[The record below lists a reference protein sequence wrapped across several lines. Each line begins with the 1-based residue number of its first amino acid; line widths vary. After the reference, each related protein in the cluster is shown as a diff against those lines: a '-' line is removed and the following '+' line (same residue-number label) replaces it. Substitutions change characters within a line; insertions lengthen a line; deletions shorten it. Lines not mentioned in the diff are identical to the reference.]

1 LKKHPNQEIRH
12 PSLRW
17 FISLE
22 RNRVKLLVQP
32 EDGIKPILAALKK
45 AEKSIQILI
54 FRFDRTEIEKALVSA
69 VRRGV
74 TVQALIAYTNQGE
87 EKNLR
92 RLESRL
98 LAQGITVTRT
108 ADDLVRY
115 HGKMFIIDEK
125 EFYLLAFNF
134 THMDV
139 DLSRSFG
146 VALSNP
152 ALVKGAVR
160 LFECDSKRQKY
171 TAEKDDL
178 VVSPVNARERLTEF
192 IGGAKKQLLLYE
204 MKISDRDFVK
214 LLNKKIS
221 DGVEVRI
228 LSRASTK
235 GGTIPVRRMN
245 QRLHLRA
252 IMRDGEQ
259 AFIGSQSL
267 RKLELEARREIGVIF
282 KDKKIVNQMKDIFE
296 KDWKSSEPVLEAD
309 HITAALSIPANKVA
323 KEVAKH
329 ISIKPVVEQVLDKVI
344 DSKSDATFEPEEVAQ
359 TVREAFRD
367 EVHGAVM
374 DALHELVVKPMQE
387 EDKAASETKEG

>member
-1 LKKHPNQEIRH
+1 M
-12 PSLRW
+12 
-17 FISLE
+17 
-22 RNRVKLLVQP
+22 KLLIQP
-32 EDGIKPILAALKK
+32 EDGIKPILEALKK

-54 FRFDRTEIEKALVSA
+54 FRFDRSEIEKALVAAAS
-69 VRRGV
+69 RGV

-115 HGKMFIIDEK
+115 HGKMLIVDEK
-125 EFYLLAFNF
+125 VVYILGFNY

-146 VALSNP
+146 VAISSP
-152 ALVKGAVR
+152 GVVKQAVK

-171 TAEKDDL
+171 SSDKDDL
-178 VVSPVNARERLTEF
+178 VVSPVNARERLTRF
-192 IGGAKKQLLLYE
+192 IDGAKKRLLLYE

-221 DGVEVRI
+221 EGVEVKI
-228 LSRASTK
+228 LCRASTK
-235 GGTIPVRRMN
+235 GGTIPVRRMT

-252 IMRDGEQ
+252 IMRDGDHG
-259 AFIGSQSL
+259 FIGSQSL

-282 KDKKIVNQMKDIFE
+282 KDKKIVKEMESVFE
-296 KDWKSSEPVLEAD
+296 KDWKSSEPVIETD
-309 HITAALSIPANKVA
+309 HIAAALSIPASKVA

-329 ISIKPVVEQVLDKVI
+329 IGIKPVVEQVLDKVI
-344 DSKSDATFEPEEVAQ
+344 DSKTDASFEPAEVAQ

-367 EVHGAVM
+367 EVHGAVV
-374 DALHELVVKPMQE
+374 DALHELVVKPAQE
-387 EDKAASETKEG
+387 EAKAAAANAKQG

>member
-1 LKKHPNQEIRH
+1 
-12 PSLRW
+12 
-17 FISLE
+17 
-22 RNRVKLLVQP
+22 VKLLIQP
-32 EDGIKPILAALKK
+32 EDGIKPILEALKN

-54 FRFDRTEIEKALVSA
+54 FRFDRPEISKALVAA

-74 TVQALIAYTNQGE
+74 SVQALIAYTNQGE

-98 LAQGITVTRT
+98 IAEGVMVTRT
-108 ADDLVRY
+108 NDDLVRY
-115 HGKMFIIDEK
+115 HGKMFIVDEK
-125 EFYLLAFNF
+125 TVYILGFNY
-134 THMDV
+134 THMDI

-146 VALSNP
+146 VAISNP
-152 ALVKGAVR
+152 GVVKEAVK

-171 TAEKDDL
+171 SSDKENL

-192 IGGAKKQLLLYE
+192 IDGAKKRLLLYE

-228 LSRASTK
+228 LARASAK
-235 GGTIPVRRMN
+235 GGSIPVRRMT

-259 AFIGSQSL
+259 GFIGSQSL

-282 KDKKIVNQMKDIFE
+282 KDKKIVKEMESVFE
-296 KDWKSSEPVLEAD
+296 KDWKSSEPVIETDNIA
-309 HITAALSIPANKVA
+309 AALAIPASKVA

-329 ISIKPVVEQVLDKVI
+329 VSIKPIVEQVLDKVI
-344 DSKSDATFEPEEVAQ
+344 DSKTDASFEPEEVAQ
-359 TVREAFRD
+359 TVRDAFRD
-367 EVHGAVM
+367 ELHGAVV
-374 DALHELVVKPMQE
+374 DALHELVVKPAQE
-387 EDKAASETKEG
+387 EAKAAAKAEEG

>member
-1 LKKHPNQEIRH
+1 MGYFPDKGV
-12 PSLRW
+12 
-17 FISLE
+17 
-22 RNRVKLLVQP
+22 RVKLLIQP
-32 EDGIKPILAALKK
+32 DGGIKPILEALKS
-45 AEKSIQILI
+45 AEKSIHILI
-54 FRFDRTEIEKALVSA
+54 FRFDRTEVEKALVAA

-98 LAQGITVTRT
+98 LAQGVMVTRT
-108 ADDLVRY
+108 NDDLVRY
-115 HGKMFIIDEK
+115 HGKMFIVDEK
-125 EFYLLAFNF
+125 VAYILGFNF
-134 THMDV
+134 THMDI

-146 VALSNP
+146 VAISQA
-152 ALVKGAVR
+152 ALVKEAVR
-160 LFECDSKRQKY
+160 LFECDSKRQQY
-171 TAEKDDL
+171 TAGKDEL
-178 VVSPVNARERLTEF
+178 VVSPVNARKRLTQF
-192 IGGAKKQLLLYE
+192 IDGAKKKLLLYE

-221 DGVEVRI
+221 EGVEVRI
-228 LSRASTK
+228 LSRASAK

-259 AFIGSQSL
+259 GFVGSQSL

-282 KDKKIVNQMKDIFE
+282 KDKKIVKEMEEVFE

-309 HITAALSIPANKVA
+309 QITAALAIPANKVA

-329 ISIKPVVEQVLDKVI
+329 IAIKPVVEQVLDKVI
-344 DSKSDATFEPEEVAQ
+344 DVKNDAPFEPEEVAQ
-359 TVREAFRD
+359 TVRQAFRD
-367 EVHGAVM
+367 EVQGAVM
-374 DALHELVVKPMQE
+374 DALHELVIKPAQE
-387 EDKAASETKEG
+387 EAKQATEAKE

>member
-1 LKKHPNQEIRH
+1 
-12 PSLRW
+12 
-17 FISLE
+17 
-22 RNRVKLLVQP
+22 VKLLIQP
-32 EDGIKPILAALKK
+32 EDGITPILEALRGAK
-45 AEKSIQILI
+45 ESIKILI
-54 FRFDRTEIEKALVSA
+54 FRFDRTEIEKALLAA

-98 LAQGITVTRT
+98 LAQGVMVTRT
-108 ADDLVRY
+108 NDDLVRY
-115 HGKMFIIDEK
+115 HGKMFIIDERVL
-125 EFYLLAFNF
+125 YLLGFNF
-134 THMDV
+134 THMDI

-146 VALSNP
+146 LAVSRAT
-152 ALVKGAVR
+152 LVKDAIK
-160 LFECDSKRQKY
+160 LFDCDSKRQKF
-171 TAEKDDL
+171 TPDEENL

-192 IGGAKKQLLLYE
+192 ISGAKKKLLLYE
-204 MKISDRDFVK
+204 MKISDRDFLK

-235 GGTIPVRRMN
+235 GGTIPVRRLN

-259 AFIGSQSL
+259 GFVGSQSL

-282 KDKKIVNQMKDIFE
+282 KDKKIVKQMEEIFE
-296 KDWKSSEPVLEAD
+296 KDWRSSEPVIETDQL
-309 HITAALSIPANKVA
+309 TAALSIPANKVA

-329 ISIKPVVEQVLDKVI
+329 VGIKPVVEQVLDKVI
-344 DSKSDATFEPEEVAQ
+344 DTKSDAPFEPEEVAQ
-359 TVREAFRD
+359 TVREAFRQ

-374 DALHELVVKPMQE
+374 EALHELVVKPAQE
-387 EDKAASETKEG
+387 EAKAAAEGKD

>member
-1 LKKHPNQEIRH
+1 V
-12 PSLRW
+12 
-17 FISLE
+17 F
-22 RNRVKLLVQP
+22 RVELLIQP
-32 EDGIKPILAALKK
+32 DDGIKPILEALKSADK
-45 AEKSIQILI
+45 MIQILI
-54 FRFDRTEIEKALVSA
+54 FRFDRMEIEKALVAA

-98 LAQGITVTRT
+98 IAQGVMVTRT
-108 ADDLVRY
+108 NDDLVRY
-115 HGKMFIIDEK
+115 HGKMFIVDEK
-125 EFYLLAFNF
+125 VLYVLGFNY
-134 THMDV
+134 THMDI

-146 VALSNP
+146 VAISKP
-152 ALVKGAVR
+152 ALVKEALR
-160 LFECDSKRQKY
+160 LFECDSKRQNF
-171 TAEKDDL
+171 TPEQDEL
-178 VVSPVNARERLTEF
+178 VVSPVNARKRLTEF
-192 IGGAKKQLLLYE
+192 INGAKKKLLLYE

-221 DGVEVRI
+221 EGVEVRI
-228 LSRASTK
+228 LSRASAK

-259 AFIGSQSL
+259 GFIGSQSL

-282 KDKKIVNQMKDIFE
+282 KDKKIVKQMEDVFE
-296 KDWKSSEPVLEAD
+296 KDWKSSEPVIEAD
-309 HITAALSIPANKVA
+309 QITAALAIPANKVA

-329 ISIKPVVEQVLDKVI
+329 VAIKPVVEQVLDKVI
-344 DSKSDATFEPEEVAQ
+344 DTKSDAPFEPEEVAQ
-359 TVREAFRD
+359 TVRQAFRE

-374 DALHELVVKPMQE
+374 DALHELVVKPAQE
-387 EDKAASETKEG
+387 QAKEATATKE